1 MEEGT
6 WFAARACALALLLSC
21 SSLVVGCVGPTT
33 PLGAVE
39 RSAEGLEAGAGPLAS
54 TGSGPAEEPARILFS
69 PAYQQVHGPYTW
81 HVVVV
86 DPAAGD
92 RPDPSHLRVFYN
104 GLEVTSSARF
114 QFRVD
119 YRRAGEPAREV
130 LFLEMPHLRLR
141 PLDDH
146 EIVVEYTTAQGR
158 PLSARYPFPSLR
170 DLQGEEELASTG
182 PFAVEARVLEAVQEA
197 SRHYRINPVLL
208 VALIAQESSF
218 NPYALSKARA
228 LGLTQVTH
236 LAEKDIALAFPD
248 WPRYPGIQGF
258 SRAKLRRLIP
268 KVVNG
273 RNEWRLDPVKSV
285 WGGAHYLAYLR
296 DRLVHAANQPKVALA
311 GEDRDRVL
319 AEASLA
325 AYNSGLNRT
334 LHWILRYRGSWL
346 DQEGA
351 REAKRYVRKILSY
364 YGAFRSA
371 PELSLGEWGEES

>member
-6 WFAARACALALLLSC
+6 CFAAWARSLAVLLFCLLL
-21 SSLVVGCVGPTT
+21 VTGCVGPTT
-33 PLGAVE
+33 PLGAVD
-39 RSAEGLEAGAGPLAS
+39 RSAEGSEVSPRAPPLLP
-54 TGSGPAEEPARILFS
+54 PAEEPARILFS

-81 HVVVV
+81 HVAVV
-86 DPAAGD
+86 DPASGE
-92 RPDPSHLRVFYN
+92 RPDAGRLRVFYN
-104 GLEVTSSARF
+104 GLEVTESARF

-119 YRRAGEPAREV
+119 YRRSGEQAGEV

-158 PLSARYPFPSLR
+158 AISSRYPFPAVH
-170 DLQGEEELASTG
+170 DLEGEEELASTS
-182 PFAVEARVLEAVQEA
+182 PFSVEDRVLAAVHEA
-197 SRHYRINPVLL
+197 SRHYRLNPVLL

-218 NPYALSKARA
+218 DPYALSKARA

-236 LAEKDIALAFPD
+236 LAERDVARAFPD
-248 WPRYPGIQGF
+248 WPRYPGIQEF
-258 SRAKLRRLIP
+258 SRRKLGRLIP
-268 KVVNG
+268 RVVNG
-273 RNEWRLDPVKSV
+273 TNEWRLDPVKSV

-296 DRLVHAANQPKVALA
+296 DRLVHEANWPKVALA
-311 GEDRDRVL
+311 GGDPDRLL

-334 LHWILRYRGSWL
+334 LYWILRHRDRWL
-346 DQEGA
+346 DQDNA

-364 YGAFRSA
+364 YGAFRAEPESA
-371 PELSLGEWGEES
+371 LAEWGEES